1 MLGDGH
7 LPTRGAVFFVHQRK
21 NEPMTETETAEVE
34 TFEFSSEETSQP
46 IKIDGA
52 GKDSV
57 VMIPLEL
64 FKQLK
69 SETLC
74 CWPQK
79 LPDT

>member
-1 MLGDGH
+1 M
-7 LPTRGAVFFVHQRK
+7 QRIDYIDAQAQLAK
-21 NEPMTETETAEVE
+21 TMRRVCE
-34 TFEFSSEETSQP
+34 SEQP

>member
-1 MLGDGH
+1 MQYIDYIDAQAQLAK
-7 LPTRGAVFFVHQRK
+7 TMRRVC
-21 NEPMTETETAEVE
+21 E
-34 TFEFSSEETSQP
+34 SEQP
-46 IKIDGA
+46 IAIDGA

-69 SETLC
+69 SETLS

-79 LPDT
+79 LSDT

>member
-1 MLGDGH
+1 M
-7 LPTRGAVFFVHQRK
+7 QRIDYIDAQAQLAK
-21 NEPMTETETAEVE
+21 TMRRVCE
-34 TFEFSSEETSQP
+34 SEQP
-46 IKIDGA
+46 IAIDGA

-69 SETLC
+69 SETLY
-74 CWPQK
+74 CWPNE